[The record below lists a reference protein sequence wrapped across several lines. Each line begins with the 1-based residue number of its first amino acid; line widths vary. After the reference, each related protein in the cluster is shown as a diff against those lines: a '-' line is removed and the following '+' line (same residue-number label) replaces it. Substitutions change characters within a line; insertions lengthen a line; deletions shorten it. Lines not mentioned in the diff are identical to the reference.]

1 MQPEAFPL
9 IRLDLAF
16 ESISGIIALI
26 IAYYAT
32 KAYNLTDQKRL
43 ADLSTGFF
51 VLAIGMFSHVIGTWY
66 FYVRLGIEGDIV
78 PEVRTTMT
86 IVTLVYHFL
95 QIMAY
100 GLFVLSTRRG
110 GRARQPEMVTL
121 MALPVLLDSNLELIT
136 ILLMLVVVVQA
147 LMNYATVRNRFAL
160 YVFSGFFLI
169 FLNHL
174 VLMTAEENVLRY
186 LLSQGLQF
194 LGFIALL
201 LMVYKVGREE

>member
-1 MQPEAFPL
+1 MQPEVLPL

-32 KAYNLTDQKRL
+32 KAYNLTEQKKL
-43 ADLSTGFF
+43 ADLSTGFL

-86 IVTLVYHFL
+86 IVTLAYHFL

-110 GRARQPEMVTL
+110 GRAEQPEIAAL
-121 MALPVLLDSNLELIT
+121 MALPILLDPNLELIT
-136 ILLMLVVVVQA
+136 ILLMLVVMKR
-147 LMNYATVRNRFAL
+147 L
-160 YVFSGFFLI
+160 
-169 FLNHL
+169 
-174 VLMTAEENVLRY
+174 
-186 LLSQGLQF
+186 
-194 LGFIALL
+194 
-201 LMVYKVGREE
+201 

>member
-1 MQPEAFPL
+1 MQLEAIPL

-32 KAYNLTDQKRL
+32 KAYNLTEQKRL
-43 ADLSTGFF
+43 ADLSTGFL

-66 FYVRLGIEGDIV
+66 FFVRLGIEGDV
-78 PEVRTTMT
+78 GPELRTTMT
-86 IVTLVYHFL
+86 IVTLAYHFL

-100 GLFVLSTRRG
+100 ALFVLSTRRG
-110 GRARQPEMVTL
+110 GRAEQPEMAML
-121 MALPVLLDSNLELIT
+121 MALPVLIDANLELIT
-136 ILLMLVVVVQA
+136 ILVMLVVVVQA
-147 LMNYATVRNRFAL
+147 LMNYATVRSRFAL
-160 YVFSGFFLI
+160 YVFAGFFLI

-174 VLMTAEENVLRY
+174 FLMTAEENVLRY

>member
-1 MQPEAFPL
+1 MQPEVLPP

-26 IAYYAT
+26 ISYYAT

-43 ADLSTGFF
+43 ADLSTGFL

-66 FYVRLGIEGDIV
+66 FFVRLGIEGDVV
-78 PEVRTTMT
+78 PEVGTTMT

-100 GLFVLSTRRG
+100 VLFVLSTRRG
-110 GRARQPEMVTL
+110 GGATQPEMAAL
-121 MALPVLLDSNLELIT
+121 MALPVLLDPNLELIT

-147 LMNYATVRNRFAL
+147 LMNYATVRSRFAL
-160 YVFSGFFLI
+160 YVFAGFFLI

-174 VLMTAEENVLRY
+174 VLITAEENVLRY